1 MNARLLLAATA
12 APLLLLAGTVAPAA
26 APGAPHSPVSATSA
40 QACPAVDQADLR
52 RPYSFRYG
60 LTGDELQSQF
70 FDTLAPSGWRP
81 RRLTGYRTSGGQRFA
96 TRWVQAPGPEWT
108 ARFGLT
114 GNEFHVLFNQLRA
127 THRPVD
133 VSGYNTPGGA
143 TRYAVVWERNPTNA
157 GWKVH
162 RDVSRDGMQSY
173 VDQYGSSGWRPT
185 RVEAYQLD
193 GRLRYVSTWVR
204 ANGCG
209 WRMHNRMTRE
219 QYQSRLDGY
228 AGQYRLVH
236 LDSFVDGGRVF
247 YAGIWWRQA
256 SPGFDVRSNR
266 DWYLFQRIF
275 NNNDCAGRVLEN
287 FYVTDVPGGVRYGG
301 VWTASGAAPAG
312 PASSLEARV
321 RRELHCAPGRAGA
334 AIVNVTT
341 GAQTLLH
348 SDTSFGTS
356 STIKSAILYA
366 LLRRIDA
373 TADNLTTTINVG
385 AQYGNNQGSTLTA
398 NGSFTLQALATT
410 MIRNSNNWATN
421 RLIDRI
427 GMAQV
432 NAELTALGLST
443 IRLRR
448 YMTGTGAPSAQGNSG
463 SGGDYVEGFDN
474 TATPREYARFLQLM
488 HTNGGNL
495 GRGSWTFFWNTLAL
509 NSGAHDAVLD
519 AGVGTSWPTFA
530 ALAEKAGS
538 NTWSSAPEAKP
549 QLPASH
555 LQRSAAGRL
564 VLSNGQV
571 VVYAAFV
578 DEADAAPGATP
589 LQNMLDCVVLHAV
602 RQYTGQTTGADV
614 GACRAG

>member
-1 MNARLLLAATA
+1 MKARLALAATA
-12 APLLLLAGTVAPAA
+12 APLVLLATTIAPAA
-26 APGAPHSPVSATSA
+26 APGALFAPTTAATA
-40 QACPAVDQADLR
+40 QACSAVDQVDLR

-60 LTGDELQSQF
+60 LSGTELQTEF
-70 FDTLAPSGWRP
+70 FDGLAKSGFRP

-114 GNEFHVLFNQLRA
+114 GNEFHALFNQLRP
-127 THRPVD
+127 THRPAD

-143 TRYAVVWERNPTNA
+143 TRYAVVWERNPSGA

-162 RDVSRDGMQSY
+162 RDVSRDGMQAY
-173 VDQYGSSGWRPT
+173 VDEYGASGWRPT
-185 RVEAYQLD
+185 RVEAYQRD
-193 GRLRYVSTWVR
+193 GDLRYISTWVR
-204 ANGCG
+204 TAGCG
-209 WRMHNRMTRE
+209 WRMHNKMTRA
-219 QYQSRLDGY
+219 QYQSRLDSYEGT
-228 AGQYRLVH
+228 YRLVH
-236 LDSFVDGGRVF
+236 LDSFVDEGDVY
-247 YAGIWWRQA
+247 YAGIWWQQA
-256 SPGFDVRSNR
+256 SPGFDIRSNR

-287 FYVTDVPGGVRYGG
+287 FYVTDVPGAVRYGG
-301 VWTASGAAPAG
+301 IWTASGAAPAG
-312 PASSLEARV
+312 AASPIESRV

-334 AIVNVTT
+334 AVLNLTT
-341 GAQTLLH
+341 GAQTLVH
-348 SDTSFGTS
+348 PDTSFGTS

-373 TADNLTTTINVG
+373 TADNLTTAMNVG
-385 AQYGNNQGSTLTA
+385 AQYGNNQANTLTA

-410 MIRNSNNWATN
+410 MIQNSNNWATN
-421 RLIDRI
+421 RLIDRV

-432 NAELTALGLST
+432 NAELAALGFVG

-448 YMTGTGAPSAQGNSG
+448 YMTGTGSPSAQGNNG
-463 SGGDYVEGFDN
+463 PGGDYVEGFDN
-474 TATPREYARFLQLM
+474 TATPREYANFLRQM
-488 HTNGGNL
+488 HLNA
-495 GRGSWTFFWNTLAL
+495 GSLSGTSFTFFWNTLAL
-509 NSGAHDAVLD
+509 NAGAHDGVLD
-519 AGVGTSWPTFA
+519 AGVGTNWPTFA

-549 QLPASH
+549 QLSAH
-555 LQRSAAGRL
+555 RQRSAAGRL

-578 DEADAAPGATP
+578 DEADSASGTGP
-589 LQNMLDCVVLHAV
+589 LQNMLDCVVLHAT

-614 GACRAG
+614 AACRAG